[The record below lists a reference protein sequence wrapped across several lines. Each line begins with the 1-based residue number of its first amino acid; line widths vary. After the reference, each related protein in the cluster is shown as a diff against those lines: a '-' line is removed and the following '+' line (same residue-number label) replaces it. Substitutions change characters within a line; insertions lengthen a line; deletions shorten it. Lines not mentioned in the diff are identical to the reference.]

1 MYHDVLLLEWLGLL
15 DESQIK
21 TVRLKSASIIFD
33 KRVGVGQV
41 GAS

>member
-1 MYHDVLLLEWLGLL
+1 MYHDVLLLEWF
-15 DESQIK
+15 DPIK